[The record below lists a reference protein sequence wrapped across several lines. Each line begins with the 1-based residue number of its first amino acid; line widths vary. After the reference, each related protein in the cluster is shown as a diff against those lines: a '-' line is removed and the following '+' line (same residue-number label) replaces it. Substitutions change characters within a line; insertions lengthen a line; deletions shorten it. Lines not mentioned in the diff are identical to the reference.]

1 VNAQYDVKLIVP
13 PRVEG
18 AVAVAPGRRLG
29 FAEFGPAHG
38 RAVVWLHGTPGARRQ
53 IPQNARTIAT
63 DLDIRL
69 LGIDRP
75 GVGWS
80 TPHLYESILGF
91 AADLEIALDRLAV
104 EDLLIIGLSGG
115 GPYALACAYAM
126 PDRIRAVGVL
136 GGVAPTRGP
145 DAVPGGLVG
154 ALNRL
159 APVLPPLRAPLA
171 VGLTCLVRSVRPFAG
186 RALEAYAAMSP
197 EEDRAVLSR
206 PEMRAMFL
214 DDIIGNGRHGMGA
227 PVDDLILFTRHW
239 GFALPDI
246 NTPVRWWH
254 GASDSI
260 VPLAHGAHVVKRLGD
275 ASLVVRPGE
284 SHLGGFD
291 ASEEVLGTLFSL
303 WDRATPTKT
312 GWS

>member
-1 VNAQYDVKLIVP
+1 MNAQYDVELIVP
-13 PRVEG
+13 PSVEG
-18 AVAVAPGRRLG
+18 AVAVAPDRKLG
-29 FAEFGPAHG
+29 FAEFGPARG

-53 IPQNARTIAT
+53 IPQAARAVAT

-75 GVGWS
+75 GVGLS
-80 TPHLYESILGF
+80 TPHLYESVLGF
-91 AADLEIALDRLAV
+91 ADDLEIALDRLAV
-104 EDLLIIGLSGG
+104 DDLLIIGLSGG
-115 GPYALACAYAM
+115 GPYALAAAYAM

-145 DAVPGGLVG
+145 DGVPGGLVG
-154 ALNRL
+154 ALDRL
-159 APVLPPLRAPLA
+159 APVLPPLRGPLA
-171 VGLTCLVRSVRPFAG
+171 LGLTCLVRTVRPVAG
-186 RALEAYAAMSP
+186 RALEAYAAVSP

-214 DDIIGNGRHGMGA
+214 DDIIGNGTHGMGA

-239 GFALPDI
+239 GFALSDI
-246 NTPVRWWH
+246 DAPVRWWH
-254 GASDSI
+254 GDSDII
-260 VPLAHGAHVVKRLGD
+260 VPLVHGEHVVNRLGN

-291 ASEEVLGTLFSL
+291 AAEEVLGTLLSL
-303 WDRATPTKT
+303 WDRPNPT
-312 GWS
+312 

>member
-1 VNAQYDVKLIVP
+1 VNAQYDVKLILP

-18 AVAVAPGRRLG
+18 AVAIAPDRRLG
-29 FAEFGPAHG
+29 FAEFGPPRG

-53 IPQNARTIAT
+53 IPPAARSVAA

-69 LGIDRP
+69 LGLDRP

-80 TPHLYESILGF
+80 TPHLYESIHGF

-104 EDLLIIGLSGG
+104 DDLVMIGLSGG
-115 GPYALACAYAM
+115 GPYALAAAHAM

-154 ALNRL
+154 ALNQL
-159 APVLPPLRAPLA
+159 APVFPPMRGSLA
-171 VGLTCLVRSVRPFAG
+171 LGLTWLVRAVRPVAG

-197 EEDRAVLSR
+197 ESDRDVLSR

-214 DDIIGNGRHGMGA
+214 DDIVGNGRHGMGA
-227 PVDDLILFTRHW
+227 PINDLILFTRHW
-239 GFALPDI
+239 GFTLSDI
-246 NTPVRWWH
+246 DVPVRWWH
-254 GASDSI
+254 GDSDHI
-260 VPLAHGAHVVKRLGD
+260 VPLAHGEHVVNRLRN
-275 ASLVVRPGE
+275 ASLVVRPGQ

-291 ASEEVLGTLFSL
+291 AAEEVLGTLL
-303 WDRATPTKT
+303 TVWNRPV
-312 GWS
+312 GP